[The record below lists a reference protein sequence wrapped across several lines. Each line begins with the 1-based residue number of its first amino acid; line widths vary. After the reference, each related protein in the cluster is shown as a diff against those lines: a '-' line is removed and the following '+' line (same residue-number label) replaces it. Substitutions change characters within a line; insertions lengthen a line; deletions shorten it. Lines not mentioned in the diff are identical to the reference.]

1 MLSKRINAYNNAYRI
16 ADYIDDFNKNFNDPL
31 NFCSFI
37 KNKLSLKVEWI
48 SYSQITRLTKIAEG
62 EFGIVYKAIRL
73 NRGQKETVAIKRFFN
88 FQNISKPFLNEVI
101 IW

>member
-1 MLSKRINAYNNAYRI
+1 LLSKRINAYNNAYRI

-48 SYSQITRLTKIAEG
+48 SYSQITNLEQIAEG
-62 EFGIVYKAIRL
+62 GFGVIYKAL
-73 NRGQKETVAIKRFFN
+73 NNGNTVAIKKLIN
-88 FQNISKPFLNEVI
+88 SQSPSKHFLNEVI
-101 IW
+101 YYY